1 MQEKNLSEPPV
12 PAFTLH
18 PWGLWAG
25 FVWGFAEA
33 TLFFIVPD
41 VLLTFM
47 ALYSFRQS
55 VKVLACILLGAL
67 VGGTL
72 MFYVGQHSPYQSK
85 AVVLRVPFVSPVMFD
100 KTHQSFERNG
110 IWALT
115 KGPASGIPYKVY
127 CVQASHYSGWHLFL
141 VASVLAR
148 MERFALFWAI
158 AGLLGLV
165 FRKSIRRQPTITAAV
180 HACIWILGYAWYWTR
195 I

>member
-1 MQEKNLSEPPV
+1 MQEKSLSEPQIP
-12 PAFTLH
+12 PFTLRN
-18 PWGLWAG
+18 WILWAG

-41 VLLTFM
+41 VLLTFI
-47 ALYSFRQS
+47 ALYSFRRS
-55 VKVLACILLGAL
+55 IKVLAFILIGA
-67 VGGTL
+67 VGGGNL
-72 MFYVGQHSPYQSK
+72 MFVIGQLSPEQSK
-85 AVVLRVPFVSPVMFD
+85 AVVLRVPFVSSAMFER
-100 KTHQSFERNG
+100 THQSFERNG

-127 CVQASHYSGWHLFL
+127 SVQAGRYSRWPMFL

-158 AGLLGLV
+158 AGLLGLA